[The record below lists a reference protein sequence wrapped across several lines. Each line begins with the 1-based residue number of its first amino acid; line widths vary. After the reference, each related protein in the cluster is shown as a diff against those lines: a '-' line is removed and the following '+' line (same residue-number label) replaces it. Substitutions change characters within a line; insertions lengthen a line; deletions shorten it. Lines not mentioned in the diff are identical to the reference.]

1 MAQDPYR
8 YFRTEAREIIDQL
21 SQGVLEFESSRPTPE
36 LAARL
41 LRLAHTLKGA
51 AGVVKQPEIAA
62 SAHEMEDVLV
72 PYREARQPLP
82 PERMARLLSLVDAVA
97 DRVAALG
104 TGEPTSAGATVP
116 ATTSATVARPLGPG
130 ANDAPVTPPRQPHEP
145 VPTMRSDAAE
155 MDELLDAI
163 GAARTLF
170 LPVRRSVAHV
180 ERVRV
185 GVGLL
190 AAQLAA
196 PSAQLAAP
204 SAAGGATR
212 RPSGVGA
219 GRARSTAAEV
229 AEELA
234 SLGGG
239 LVHTVEQIEREL
251 DQIRVLA
258 ERLRL
263 APASTVFTSL
273 RRASRDAAEVQGK
286 RVVFE
291 GHGGDVRL
299 DPQVLSAVYGALL
312 HMVRNAVAHGIEAEP
327 DRRAAGKPAEGRVV
341 VDVARR
347 GRRVA
352 FTCRDDGRGFDL
364 DAVRQA
370 AQTSGLWD
378 TTQASSEELVGLLMR
393 GGISTAGTVSQ
404 VSGRGI
410 GLDAV
415 RDVAER
421 LGGEVAV
428 ATEAGR
434 GASVELVVPL
444 ALLSIEGMA
453 VEIPGVTVVIPLDC
467 VRYTMRLRP
476 EEIIRNASGATVLY
490 NGQAIPFLPLARALA
505 APATTPR
512 KNTPVVVVAVDTG
525 MVAIGVDRLL
535 GTAEVI
541 VRPLPELA
549 PAGEV
554 VGGVCIDG
562 EGNPRIVVDPD
573 GLVAEV
579 RRLAGAT
586 GGHTMDA
593 GPARRPTVL
602 VVDDSLTTRMLEQT
616 ILESAGYQVEVAA
629 SGEEALDKARRDQYA
644 LFLVDIEMPGM
655 NGYAFIEHARAD
667 PALRDIPSILVSSRA
682 SAEDRQRGE
691 LAGARLHVAKS
702 EFDQV
707 ELLAQIGKL
716 IG

>member
-1 MAQDPYR
+1 
-8 YFRTEAREIIDQL
+8 
-21 SQGVLEFESSRPTPE
+21 
-36 LAARL
+36 
-41 LRLAHTLKGA
+41 
-51 AGVVKQPEIAA
+51 
-62 SAHEMEDVLV
+62 
-72 PYREARQPLP
+72 
-82 PERMARLLSLVDAVA
+82 
-97 DRVAALG
+97 
-104 TGEPTSAGATVP
+104 
-116 ATTSATVARPLGPG
+116 
-130 ANDAPVTPPRQPHEP
+130 
-145 VPTMRSDAAE
+145 
-155 MDELLDAI
+155 
-163 GAARTLF
+163 
-170 LPVRRSVAHV
+170 
-180 ERVRV
+180 
-185 GVGLL
+185 
-190 AAQLAA
+190 
-196 PSAQLAAP
+196 LAAP

-212 RPSGVGA
+212 HPSGVGA

-239 LVHTVEQIEREL
+239 LVNTVEQIEREL

-273 RRASRDAAEVQGK
+273 RRASRDAAEVEGK

-364 DAVRQA
+364 DAVRRA

-378 TTQASSEELVGLLMR
+378 TTQASSEELVGLLLR